1 MENGSKHMN
10 TSAEAVKLLEQALTT
25 TRSAAGTIE
34 DLIAPHD
41 YQDVAMLIS
50 QAAAALLQSAS
61 LLMQSQDEAAL
72 EALENADDL
81 LDAVYDIIDS
91 DLDLDE

>member
-1 MENGSKHMN
+1 MN
-10 TSAEAVKLLEQALTT
+10 TTAEAVKLLQQALTT
-25 TRSAAGTIE
+25 TQAAAGTIE
-34 DLIAPHD
+34 SLIAPHD
-41 YQDVAMLIS
+41 YQDVAALIS
-50 QAAAALLQSAS
+50 QAAAALLESAS